1 MSNEQFALPFL
12 DTTSLAGG
20 LGLYGGFSAPKA
32 SPPAAI
38 DLELEADE
46 APAADP
52 ALDYWLAGDRKLAQG
67 WKARAADNLAAIS
80 LATLIE
86 AEGRPARPDR
96 GVYRAALSATLPSAG
111 RTQSA
116 GAPCPSEPYDPDR
129 PHRNR
134 LRRKPAQVRETLD
147 GS

>member
-1 MSNEQFALPFL
+1 MSHEQFALPFL

-20 LGLYGGFSAPKA
+20 LGLYGGFSASKA

-38 DLELEADE
+38 DLEPEADE
-46 APAADP
+46 APAAADP
-52 ALDYWLAGDRKLAQG
+52 ALDYRFAGDRKLAQG

-96 GVYRAALSATLPSAG
+96 GVYRAALPATLPSAG

-116 GAPCPSEPYDPDR
+116 GAPCPSEPFP
-129 PHRNR
+129 
-134 LRRKPAQVRETLD
+134 
-147 GS
+147 